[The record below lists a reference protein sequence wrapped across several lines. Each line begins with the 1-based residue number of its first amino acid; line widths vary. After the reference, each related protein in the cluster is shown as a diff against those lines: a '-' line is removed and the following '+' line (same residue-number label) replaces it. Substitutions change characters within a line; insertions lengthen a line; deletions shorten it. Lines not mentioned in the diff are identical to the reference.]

1 MKQPSLD
8 ELMKRVDSR
17 YTLVVVAAKR
27 ARLLTE
33 AEENEVNGGKPVTK
47 ALQEIA
53 NGKIKFRHTKQGRK

>member
-17 YTLVVVAAKR
+17 YTLVVMAAKR
-27 ARLLTE
+27 ARLLTG
-33 AEENEVNGGKPVTK
+33 AEENEANGSKPVTK

-53 NGKIKFRHTKQGRK
+53 NGKIKFRHTKKGRK